1 MNREA
6 LLVVFFCGAAVFAQT
21 APSQANAN
29 RQPPT
34 ANSQSPTATPQSPTA
49 TRVPQKTFDSP
60 EAATQALI
68 KAAADDDT
76 AGLRSILGSSAR
88 GILTSGSA
96 EQDKSER
103 GEFARIANE
112 KHKLERSSL
121 NAHVMVLLVGDQDWP
136 FPIPLVQE
144 GRMWRFDPQR
154 GSIEVQARRIGAN
167 ELDAIEACAAF
178 VAVQEQYAAGK
189 RSPAGT
195 LVYADSVASTPV
207 PKEFAAAAGPHPAHP
222 YHGYYFR
229 VLKQQ
234 GANAPGGAHPY
245 TYGKTNEMIGGF
257 ALVAWPAQYGVTG
270 VHTFVVNQDGVVYE
284 KDRGPQSSTPVTSFD
299 PDSTWTPV
307 D

>member
-1 MNREA
+1 MNA
-6 LLVVFFCGAAVFAQT
+6 TIAPVAFILASGLLFGQ
-21 APSQANAN
+21 
-29 RQPPT
+29 
-34 ANSQSPTATPQSPTA
+34 ANSQSPTANVQAPTA
-49 TRVPQKTFDSP
+49 NRVPEKTFNTP
-60 EAATQALI
+60 EEATQALI
-68 KAAADDDT
+68 MAAANDDT
-76 AGLRSILGSSAR
+76 AELRSILGSSAR

-103 GEFARIANE
+103 GEFARIANA
-112 KHKLERSSL
+112 KHKLERSSM
-121 NAHVMVLLVGDQDWP
+121 NPNVMVLLIGDQQWP
-136 FPIPLVQE
+136 FPIPLVKD
-144 GRMWRFDPQR
+144 GKVWRFDPQR
-154 GSIEVQARRIGAN
+154 GAIEVRARKIGED
-167 ELDAIEACAAF
+167 ELDAIQACAAF
-178 VAVQEQYAAGK
+178 VAVQQQYAAGK

-195 LVYADSVASTPV
+195 LEYADSIASTRV

-234 GANAPGGAHPY
+234 GPNAPGGAHPY
-245 TYGKTNEMIGGF
+245 TYGKTNAMIGGF

-299 PDSTWTPV
+299 PDASWTPV